1 METLI
6 KRGATSKLPTEY
18 GEFVTT
24 PYIQLSNGLEHLVL
38 LKGKWEESDSVLV
51 RIHSSCMT
59 GDIFGSCRCD
69 CGAQLHESMRMIEKE
84 GSGIIIYLNQ
94 EGRGI
99 GIFNKIHAYQL
110 QDEGLDTV
118 QANLALGF
126 NADERDYMIGCL
138 ILEDLNVKKIRLITN
153 NPDKVTSLKQA
164 GFQFIEIV
172 PIEIDSNPQNKFY
185 LETKKNKMGHWLRN
199 V

>member
-18 GEFVTT
+18 GYFLAT
-24 PYIQLSNGLEHLVL
+24 PYIQQSNGLEHLVL
-38 LKGKWEESDSVLV
+38 LKGEWKESDSVLV

-84 GSGIIIYLNQ
+84 GTGIIIYLNQ

-126 NADERDYMIGCL
+126 RADERDYMIGCK
-138 ILEDLNVKKIRLITN
+138 ILEDLNVNKIRLITN
-153 NPDKVTSLKQA
+153 NPDKVESLKQA
-164 GFQFIEIV
+164 GFKFIDIV
-172 PIEIDSNPQNKFY
+172 PIEIDSNPENKFY
-185 LETKKNKMGHWLRN
+185 LETKKNKMGHWLKN